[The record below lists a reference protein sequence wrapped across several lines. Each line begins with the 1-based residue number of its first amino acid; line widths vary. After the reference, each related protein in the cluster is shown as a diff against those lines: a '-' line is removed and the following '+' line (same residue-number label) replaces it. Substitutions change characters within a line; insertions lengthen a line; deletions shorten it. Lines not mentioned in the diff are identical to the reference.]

1 MIWRGQILVAA
12 IAIAVLL
19 IISACA
25 GALWL
30 VDASGQSLITR
41 LERDSATTELD
52 LYVELRR
59 EEGAPA
65 LVRAIARHA
74 RIAGEHHIV
83 AVADRNGHLL
93 AGDLSAWPTLANAN
107 LTWSAIATD
116 EGPSAIHAAVRTLPD
131 GMRLL
136 VGRDNSMHQA
146 FADAVLKVAEMA
158 ISTPGASSEASATIR
173 IASSATFSTAS
184 ANA

>member
-1 MIWRGQILVAA
+1 MIWRGHTLVAA
-12 IAIAVLL
+12 IAVAVLL

-59 EEGAPA
+59 EEGSAA

-83 AVADRNGHLL
+83 AD
-93 AGDLSAWPTLANAN
+93 SMT
-107 LTWSAIATD
+107 
-116 EGPSAIHAAVRTLPD
+116 
-131 GMRLL
+131 
-136 VGRDNSMHQA
+136 VGRV
-146 FADAVLKVAEMA
+146 FGAEGDDR
-158 ISTPGASSEASATIR
+158 S
-173 IASSATFSTAS
+173 
-184 ANA
+184 